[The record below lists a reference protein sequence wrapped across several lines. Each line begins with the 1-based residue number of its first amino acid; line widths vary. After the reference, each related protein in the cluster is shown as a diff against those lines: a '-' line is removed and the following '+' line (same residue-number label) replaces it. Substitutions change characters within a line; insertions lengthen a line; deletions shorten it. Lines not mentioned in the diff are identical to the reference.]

1 MASRDVESLQE
12 EVLAFTPI
20 REILNLGRTRQFSP
34 ARREI
39 GAELLF
45 LR

>member
-1 MASRDVESLQE
+1 MD
-12 EVLAFTPI
+12 I
-20 REILNLGRTRQFSP
+20 REILNLGRTRQFSL

-39 GAELLF
+39 GADLLF

>member
-1 MASRDVESLQE
+1 MYYVKRIASFIS
-12 EVLAFTPI
+12 T
-20 REILNLGRTRQFSP
+20 REILNLWRTRQFSP

-39 GAELLF
+39 GADLLF